1 MEISTTRTQSSTAT
15 SSTEETITSSA
26 SDYQTF
32 LKMLTTQLENQDPL
46 NPMESTDFAVQ
57 LATFSSV
64 EQQTRTNDLLTE
76 LNGQFTLLG
85 MSQLASWVGQ
95 EALTTADV
103 WFDGDPV
110 TLLPEADENADNL
123 VLVVRDGDG
132 NLVSRETVP
141 VDGESYLWLG
151 ADAAGDALPEGRY
164 SLSLENRQGEEVIST
179 VPVQSYAAIEEAR
192 RDGDDI
198 TLLLRGGIAVLAED
212 IIALRA

>member
-1 MEISTTRTQSSTAT
+1 
-15 SSTEETITSSA
+15 
-26 SDYQTF
+26 
-32 LKMLTTQLENQDPL
+32 MLTTQLENQDPL